1 MEISPVV
8 VFFLVNSIIKI
19 NLNWNNSVSIAPTVM
34 LMWNWYSGYVD
45 VQNKEAIDIDWKN
58 LVPN

>member
-19 NLNWNNSVSIAPTVM
+19 NSNWNNSVSIAPTVM